1 MFGSYSSKRL
11 SWPVL
16 FNNLADV
23 SVEWC
28 MQVSTENQVCPEID
42 SSPLKRTGI
51 MSQHQLFPASHSY
64 IMEII
69 IHISFT
75 VHYEED

>member
-51 MSQHQLFPASHSY
+51 MSQHQLFPASH
-64 IMEII
+64 
-69 IHISFT
+69 T
-75 VHYEED
+75 VTLWK